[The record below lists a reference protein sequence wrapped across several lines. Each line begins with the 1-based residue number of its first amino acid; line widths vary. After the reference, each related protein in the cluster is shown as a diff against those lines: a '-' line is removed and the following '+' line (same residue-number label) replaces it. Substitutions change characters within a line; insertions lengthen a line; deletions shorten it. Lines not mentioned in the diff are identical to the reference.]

1 MIETVI
7 NTIIQLVVIVGAYCV
22 GRYILPNIPGETV
35 ASIQSKI
42 EIMTKYADSFVAWAK
57 QFMPEASG
65 ADKMDAV
72 VNQLEEA
79 AKKYGINM
87 NIKEL
92 QAIAQAAYNSMKQ
105 GLAEVEATET
115 VTEEKK

>member
-7 NTIIQLVVIVGAYCV
+7 NTIIQLIVIVGAYCI

-42 EIMTKYADSFVAWAK
+42 DIMTKYADSFVAWAK
-57 QFMPEASG
+57 QFMPEATG
-65 ADKMDAV
+65 ADKMNTV
-72 VNQLEEA
+72 VEQLAET

-87 NIKEL
+87 NVTEL

-105 GLAEVEATET
+105 GLAEVAANEAEAA
-115 VTEEKK
+115 K